1 MRDYVAMAR
10 AHWLGLSAFAVVGV
24 LLAALAAL
32 LTTPQYTARAEM
44 VVVADTGSA
53 TDLVQGSEY
62 TQKQVRTFSALA
74 TRQVVVQPAMAELG
88 LTGSTAAVV
97 ERLSATSV
105 LGTNVISVT
114 ATDPSPQAAADLA
127 NAVAKHLTA
136 AVGDIVPSLPD
147 GSKSVRLEP
156 ITTATPP
163 AQPTSPRVVLWILL
177 GAIGGLALGATLI
190 TLRQLVDTK
199 VRDEASAVSLV
210 GAPLLGAVTVHRG
223 RAPVPAPAGSP
234 QAEEYRQLRT
244 SIAALAAGGR
254 RLVAVTSSVPGE
266 GTTATAVNLASV
278 LAAAGDR
285 VCLVEANLRRP
296 RLAGQLGLEQRD
308 GLTSVL
314 TGGVPLED
322 AVAAQGPGL
331 PDVLTSGP
339 LTAHPSELLATSRMR
354 ELLAELTERY
364 DHVVLDCPPVLPVT
378 DAVVVGRLC
387 HGVVLVVGAGA
398 VRRHEVRAAAATL
411 AAGGVPVVGLVANR
425 VPRTAWSRYGDALPA
440 AETPA
445 APAAAPGGPTGAE
458 PVDAPAGDAPDS
470 ADEAPRTLGGA
481 VRAAD
486 VARHLERAPR
496 PAAAPVPPD
505 HDTPA
510 APPAARAPAE
520 DDPATPGPADD
531 ATVGDGDTAPDPGTT
546 RDRQAGGGPA
556 GDGHTSDAPPPAA
569 PLPHASPE
577 QSTPREAVLRDDSSF
592 VRG

>member
-24 LLAALAAL
+24 LLAALASL

-88 LTGSTAAVV
+88 LTGSTGAVV

-136 AVGDIVPSLPD
+136 AVGDIVPSLPN

-199 VRDEASAVSLV
+199 VRDEATALGLV
-210 GAPLLGAVTVHRG
+210 GAPLLAAVTAHRG
-223 RAPVPAPAGSP
+223 RARVPAPADSP

-244 SIAALAAGGR
+244 SVAALAAGGR
-254 RLVAVTSSVPGE
+254 RLVAVTSAVPGE
-266 GTTATAVNLASV
+266 GTTATAVNLAAV

-296 RLAGQLGLEQRD
+296 RLADQLGLGQRD

-314 TGGVPLED
+314 TGRVPLD
-322 AVAAQGPGL
+322 DVIAAQGPGL

-339 LTAHPSELLATSRMR
+339 LTAHPSELLATGRMR
-354 ELLAELTERY
+354 ELLDELTQRY

-378 DAVVVGRLC
+378 DAVVVGRMC
-387 HGVVLVVGAGA
+387 HGVVLVVGAGT
-398 VRRHEVRAAAATL
+398 VRRHEVRAAATTL

-440 AETPA
+440 PETPV
-445 APAAAPGGPTGAE
+445 APAAAPGAATTAE
-458 PVDAPAGDAPDS
+458 PAGGAAADAPGGQG
-470 ADEAPRTLGGA
+470 EAPRTLGGA
-481 VRAAD
+481 ARAAD
-486 VARHLERAPR
+486 VARHVERTPQPADAP
-496 PAAAPVPPD
+496 PPRD
-505 HDTPA
+505 DAPA
-510 APPAARAPAE
+510 APPAAPAPGE
-520 DDPATPGPADD
+520 SGRATPEPSDDTPLTAADAGPDL
-531 ATVGDGDTAPDPGTT
+531 DTAREG
-546 RDRQAGGGPA
+546 RV
-556 GDGHTSDAPPPAA
+556 GDGHTVDAPRPVAQVPHSPPGPNA
-569 PLPHASPE
+569 
-577 QSTPREAVLRDDSSF
+577 PREAVRHDDSSF